1 MSEAQESEK
10 SRDPSLPEAYWL
22 YGFAAN
28 VGISILVAGIWGNRP
43 PLGAM
48 TAWAAYNVFSL
59 WLIWVTSGQYGGRPL
74 WRGLA
79 RAAVLIGG
87 AMVALVVLS
96 ILSQLAERAQQL
108 EPGKSIMSQLF
119 G

>member
-1 MSEAQESEK
+1 M
-10 SRDPSLPEAYWL
+10 
-22 YGFAAN
+22 
-28 VGISILVAGIWGNRP
+28 
-43 PLGAM
+43 
-48 TAWAAYNVFSL
+48 
-59 WLIWVTSGQYGGRPL
+59 

-108 EPGKSIMSQLF
+108 EPGKSIMGQLF